1 MNRHPKLNRSGS
13 VPQAGVVNL
22 QSALCRSID
31 TIRAMTLERKIINED
46 RIFGDYKGS
55 SRIDRGHLRK
65 NRSIASSNL
74 LTPRRLTVF
83 VCSGDLRLWFGCDG
97 NLNVSTLFEP
107 HIIAIFVS

>member
-46 RIFGDYKGS
+46 RIFGDTKAV
-55 SRIDRGHLRK
+55 RELIED
-65 NRSIASSNL
+65 
-74 LTPRRLTVF
+74 T
-83 VCSGDLRLWFGCDG
+83 FGK
-97 NLNVSTLFEP
+97 TE
-107 HIIAIFVS
+107 A